1 MILFPTV
8 TTNFVKKKKLLLV
21 LFKVYN
27 LEINNLKA
35 LFVCAIYLNATLA
48 KAQQLLLDQNE
59 RDYILSQVNSAKG

>member
-35 LFVCAIYLNATLA
+35 LFRTYIGKNVEVVLNSYM
-48 KAQQLLLDQNE
+48 LDC
-59 RDYILSQVNSAKG
+59 VK

>member
-35 LFVCAIYLNATLA
+35 LFVCAIYLNAALA
-48 KAQQLLLDQNE
+48 KP
-59 RDYILSQVNSAKG
+59 